1 MGKSLLMRAILN
13 ALEFALIRVQKYDP
27 DTSKKIVALAGYV
40 VKNQE
45 ELGRFKKDFEA
56 IKKAWKRKN
65 KFAWAAS
72 SDKNQQIKGNIVGVL
87 ECQMKKP
94 NLAHMAMS
102 SKMSLLSSL
111 DVFAKC
117 EVSREKMKGFI
128 EKWKQVSSRK
138 EKWSDENSSEFNN
151 IISGIRRD
159 IETYIDDNPKAEGIE
174 EAKVLQSKLCY
185 IEAGVYA
192 VSEIEWTGSGYT
204 AGPRKE
210 PSRVNLI
217 EEGFY
222 EFSQPHG
229 KNEAKEDKRLRRMQH
244 DILIQELFD
253 REENL
258 FKQLDLKARAK
269 VKFGVADTIQKQEE
283 IGNTKIDDR
292 EMVEKGLTDAVQ
304 KLNDLRKGNRSK
316 QQEHSIHGKEK
327 KGESVIGF
335 GMDEGSIQASV
346 PKKKVGRMRSS
357 KQLSGGWL
365 QPFGWYF
372 SNAISEIVKS
382 IAKINMQSG
391 NGEYEKKSSFKSEEN
406 TGFSNDGVSI
416 SGEVTML
423 QRGFDRLLGHTE
435 KQKDLKGKEKK
446 DNRYMVKLK
455 LIGYLKQEK
464 ELLKREENKISLEL
478 LEACMDMNTVAQE
491 ALKNLEKTSKYHQL
505 NKAIERVR
513 KNPMMKKTQI
523 EKSLKEVGRDLSVQY
538 KKSVVLDLSEKVKS
552 MASVEEKDANVD
564 RFEDDLENR
573 LSEVDDCERLREI
586 YSDLKRSDLTKE
598 GIITRLD
605 EVMYATDD
613 VMRKNKLAKGRK

>member
-159 IETYIDDNPKAEGIE
+159 IETYIDGNPKAEGIE

-269 VKFGVADTIQKQEE
+269 VKFGVADTIQKQEKIGE
-283 IGNTKIDDR
+283 IKAKDG
-292 EMVEKGLTDAVQ
+292 EMIEVGLAAAVQ
-304 KLNDLRKGNRSK
+304 KLNDLRGGGLSK
-316 QQEHSIHGKEK
+316 QGKHTVQGKEK
-327 KGESVIGF
+327 GEDAIGNV
-335 GMDEGSIQASV
+335 ENIQASV
-346 PKKKVGRMRSS
+346 PKKKEGRMKLSMQS
-357 KQLSGGWL
+357 KHLSGGWM
-365 QPFGWYF
+365 QAFRGYI
-372 SNAISEIVKS
+372 SNAIKEMIKAISK
-382 IAKINMQSG
+382 IAMQSRID
-391 NGEYEKKSSFKSEEN
+391 EYGKKLSVKPEEKAVFL
-406 TGFSNDGVSI
+406 NDRASI
-416 SGEVTML
+416 KGGIRMV
-423 QRGFDRLLGHTE
+423 QRGFDRVLEHTE
-435 KQKDLKGKEKK
+435 KHKDVKGKERRDK
-446 DNRYMVKLK
+446 RSMVKLK
-455 LIGYLKQEK
+455 LIEYLKQEK
-464 ELLKREENKISLEL
+464 EILKRGENKISLEL
-478 LEACMDMNTVAQE
+478 LEECIDMNEVAQE
-491 ALKNLEKTSKYHQL
+491 ALKNLEKTSKYHRL
-505 NKAIERVR
+505 NKAIERVGQR
-513 KNPMMKKTQI
+513 SMMKKTQI
-523 EKSLKEVGRDLSVQY
+523 EKSLKEVGRELSAQY
-538 KKSVVLDLSEKVKS
+538 KKAVVASLCEEVKFE
-552 MASVEEKDANVD
+552 ASIEEKGGHVSQFAA
-564 RFEDDLENR
+564 DLEKR
-573 LSEVDDCERLREI
+573 LSEVDDCVRLRMI
-586 YSDLKRSDLTKE
+586 HCDLKYKPLNEEKIM
-598 GIITRLD
+598 GRLD
-605 EVMYATDD
+605 EMLGASEE
-613 VMRKNKLAKGRK
+613 RSHKKGLSKGRK